1 MLVLSKLGAGRGV
14 SVLLQLMRDSEMF
27 HLFPGCP
34 LCFLI
39 QNLNVLRSAWGRMAK
54 KLPWDD
60 IGISTVSIWSL
71 WFFMTP
77 KHSLGIE
84 INIGFTPPPPNYP
97 RGACYWVWG
106 GYLSPLLD
114 DCLGI
119 SKKNRVFKR
128 RLYECLSIFPKRLKK
143 NEEAKKHHLHRL
155 CDEGLLTVPQREA
168 TQKVGCDF
176 QRGMEIK
183 VWKLVILL
191 ENDFGTGCGGET

>member
-1 MLVLSKLGAGRGV
+1 
-14 SVLLQLMRDSEMF
+14 
-27 HLFPGCP
+27 
-34 LCFLI
+34 
-39 QNLNVLRSAWGRMAK
+39 
-54 KLPWDD
+54 
-60 IGISTVSIWSL
+60 
-71 WFFMTP
+71 MTP

-155 CDEGLLTVPQREA
+155 CDEGLLTVPQREGFKILRCNPENNA
-168 TQKVGCDF
+168 TRKALIFWDLRIYIPCPPTQKVGCDF

-183 VWKLVILL
+183 V
-191 ENDFGTGCGGET
+191 